1 MAAKIVAVVV
11 TYQPDVGVLKALLN
25 AVVPQVDA
33 AVIVD
38 NGSEAS
44 LLKQVEE
51 REMTRVEV
59 VKLGANRGIGFAQN
73 AGIRWAQARN
83 ADFVLLMDHDSIPA
97 PDMVARLLE
106 VAQAKTESGV
116 QLAAVG
122 PRYQDDRHQV
132 VSPFIRVQGL
142 RIRRQECT
150 SADMALPV
158 DFLIASGCLI
168 PMSTISAVGIM
179 SESLFIDYVDV
190 EWGLRAGKLGYQ
202 SFGACAAHMKH
213 SIGEPPVVF
222 LRRKFTVH
230 SSVRHYYLFR
240 NAVWLYLRSGL
251 PRKWK
256 LADGLRLLCKYWIYA
271 LLGRPRLA
279 HLRMMNRG
287 VYDGLR
293 DRMGPLKW

>member
-1 MAAKIVAVVV
+1 VIVAVIV
-11 TYQPDVGVLKALLN
+11 TYQSEPAVLEMLLRAL
-25 AVVPQVDA
+25 VPQVDA
-33 AVIVD
+33 ALIVD
-38 NGSEAS
+38 NGSDGGVLVHIEEAA
-44 LLKQVEE
+44 LIGA
-51 REMTRVEV
+51 EV
-59 VKLGANRGIGFAQN
+59 IKLGSNRGIGFAQN
-73 AGIRWAQARN
+73 TGIQWARARN

-116 QLAAVG
+116 KLAAVG
-122 PRYQDDRHQV
+122 PRYQDGRHQV

-150 SADMALPV
+150 SADMAVPV

-168 PMSTISAVGIM
+168 PLSAISAVGIM

-256 LADGLRLLCKYWIYA
+256 LADGLRLVCKYWIYA

-293 DRMGPLKW
+293 DRMGPLN